1 MVIALG
7 LSTQHCVRAGCGH
20 RCPSCPSQG
29 THPCPWACPGH
40 CTHHSSQAWGEIVSA
55 TCLEGFY
62 PVEGS
67 FWAQNKKGSSGRN
80 TGDLGD
86 PKPTGVFLLELER
99 LERGVLNFIPTI
111 PGSGREHQEELLCPE
126 QLCTDPTAWRG
137 QARVGDAAGVPRGD
151 VERNSLYEWFWSAFL

>member
-1 MVIALG
+1 MATGAPL
-7 LSTQHCVRAGCGH
+7 A
-20 RCPSCPSQG
+20 
-29 THPCPWACPGH
+29 HPKAPTPVPGH
-40 CTHHSSQAWGEIVSA
+40 AQGSAPTTAPRPEGRLSLTRAWKVS
-55 TCLEGFY
+55 TLWKD
-62 PVEGS
+62 P

-86 PKPTGVFLLELER
+86 PKPTGVFLFLISCLELER

-126 QLCTDPTAWRG
+126 QLCTDPTAWHG

-151 VERNSLYEWFWSAFL
+151 VERNTLYE